1 MNIYVLS
8 DIHGHYDV
16 FKKML
21 EKINFSGN
29 DFMYILGD
37 VIDRGPDGLQLILDI
52 MERRNMELFL
62 GNHELMMLNT
72 IDYVRKKDQGLI
84 REDPTDE
91 RLTPYE
97 LWVHSA
103 NGGLATSRA
112 FYRMNKKKQDEIEKY
127 LRSLRLIRRLKFGDV
142 TYHLSH
148 SFSLQKEF
156 GTEVYYKQATK
167 KQAEMIVWESLF
179 DKYGD
184 PEAEGQPKPFAY
196 SGDTYIVGHVFTQR
210 FNYLDERGKGRIFKS
225 DNYRGYKVMD
235 IDCGMALNSKSSRLG
250 CISLNTGEEFYI
262 DLMDT

>member
-21 EKINFSGN
+21 EKINFSSN

-112 FYRMNKKKQDEIEKY
+112 FYRMNKKKQDEMERY
-127 LRSLRLIRRLKFGDV
+127 LRVLSGLSERLKLGDV

-148 SFSLQKEF
+148 SILFRRNSVQKF
-156 GTEVYYKQATK
+156 IT
-167 KQAEMIVWESLF
+167 
-179 DKYGD
+179 
-184 PEAEGQPKPFAY
+184 
-196 SGDTYIVGHVFTQR
+196 
-210 FNYLDERGKGRIFKS
+210 
-225 DNYRGYKVMD
+225 
-235 IDCGMALNSKSSRLG
+235 SRLPK
-250 CISLNTGEEFYI
+250 SRQR
-262 DLMDT
+262 